1 MWGIR
6 ATYMN
11 ERKDLMRADVAD
23 MIEDMRLMFEF
34 EYCEE
39 CGGDFEDHDL
49 MVVPGMG
56 TLFAQCKA

>member
-1 MWGIR
+1 
-6 ATYMN
+6 MN